1 MMSTKLTD
9 ESRAAF
15 AALADFLIPAHKK
28 MPAASQT
35 GVAGP
40 LLDEVLRLRPD
51 LQDDFMRGIGAIT
64 GEKACDAANALYK
77 EDEAAFNALSLVASA
92 AYYMTPEA
100 REALGYPGQESLT
113 YDAHTVPE
121 YMTDGMIERVTRRGS
136 IYKPTPR

>member
-1 MMSTKLTD
+1 M
-9 ESRAAF
+9 
-15 AALADFLIPAHKK
+15 
-28 MPAASQT
+28 
-35 GVAGP
+35 
-40 LLDEVLRLRPD
+40 
-51 LQDDFMRGIGAIT
+51 
-64 GEKACDAANALYK
+64 
-77 EDEAAFNALSLVASA
+77 SLVASA